1 MATTQSQALEQEQNE
16 VTAMVAGPTTTK
28 LQALFVTLPEVT
40 ALRATRAPSATEL
53 QALVA
58 TLQAEVTALRA
69 ARAAP
74 TAVVFANLPTRPRRW
89 TPTT

>member
-1 MATTQSQALEQEQNE
+1 VATTQSQALEQEQNE

-40 ALRATRAPSATEL
+40 ALRA
-53 QALVA
+53 
-58 TLQAEVTALRA
+58 